1 MHTLPFRLT
10 WRVLAWFNALTL
22 IFSLQVFAQ
31 PSARES
37 HEENDPDVPPFARGI
52 DKAEYLRMRGAYI
65 DMLRGVPYETPYNP
79 RVKAII
85 EMQRQLSDLRHS
97 INAAAWTSLGPA
109 PIPNGQTE
117 GTTTAVSGRTTAIAI
132 HPTNP
137 DIVYVGTAQGGVYRS
152 LDGGATWNA
161 IFDDALS
168 LAIGAIAIAPSSTTT
183 VYVGTGEPQGS
194 CDSFFG
200 VGIYRITNAESGA
213 PTLSG
218 PFNSNGA
225 TDVMTGRA
233 IGNIVVHPTDANTIF
248 ASTTSGIGGIGCE
261 GSAVLPTR
269 GLFRSTNALTTCTFT
284 QMTTSGTNAS
294 HVDVAMDPNNPDR
307 VLCTVNGNPGGVYL
321 STNALAVTPTFTQA
335 QSLTSV
341 RSELALHSSGG
352 VVTAYVA
359 SGESSGRLR
368 RSTDGGTTWSA
379 VLTAANGYCG
389 GQCFY
394 NIAIAV
400 DPTNA
405 NNVMIGGNVTGAS
418 TRLIAKS
425 TDGGTTFVNVATG
438 VHADNHVVRY
448 APSNASVLYM
458 GTDGG
463 IYKSANGGTTWSS
476 LNNTGFSAT
485 QFQSIALHP
494 TNSLF
499 TIGGTQDNGTE
510 WRKPDGSWTRADFG
524 DGGYALIDQNAA
536 DDVNVTMYHTY
547 FNQTNAMG
555 FAQVLTTL
563 NASDNLWAFYGCGFT
578 GSIPNGMTCSATAI
592 LFYAPMA
599 LGPGNPN
606 TVYFGSDVLYRSSNL
621 GVTMTKVSQEPIIS
635 SVAISSIGISPQNDN
650 VRMVGMRNGKVYA
663 TTTGASPLT
672 DVSSASFPA
681 RFVARVAVDP
691 NNVNTAYATFGG
703 FGVAA
708 GQHIWK
714 TANLNGAPP
723 TWAAAGSGIPDVPV
737 NAFVVDPANS
747 NNLFAG
753 TDIGV
758 YVSTD
763 AGASW
768 LPFGTGLP
776 VVAVFDMAIH
786 PVTRALRVATHGRG
800 IWEITGAPLPVQI
813 ASFTATMSN
822 NRDVLLSWRTLSEVN
837 NYGFECQRAFE
848 RRGPYYTIPGSFIAG
863 HGTTTVPHDYSFV
876 DTTAEQRTWFYRLKQ
891 MDFDGA
897 VHYTEPVEINT
908 VTGVVAQTVPAEF
921 SLSQNYPN
929 PFNPTTT
936 IRYALPAVTDV
947 QLEVY
952 NTLGQRVAV
961 LVDGKQ
967 GAGYHDVEFK
977 ATGIPSG
984 IYYYRLKAG
993 NEITARK
1000 MILMK

>member
-1 MHTLPFRLT
+1 MLTLPLHSTR
-10 WRVLAWFNALTL
+10 RVLAWLISAFL
-22 IFSLQVFAQ
+22 IFTPHANAQ
-31 PSARES
+31 TSARQTG
-37 HEENDPDVPPFARGI
+37 EENDPDVPPFARGI
-52 DKAEYLRMRGAYI
+52 DKAEYLRQRGAYI
-65 DMLRGVPYETPYNP
+65 DMLRGVPYETAYNP
-79 RVKAII
+79 RVKAIL
-85 EMQRQLSDLRHS
+85 EMQRQRADFRQS

-137 DIVYVGTAQGGVYRS
+137 NIIYVGTAQGGVYRS
-152 LDGGATWNA
+152 LDGGATWTA

-168 LAIGAIAIAPSSTTT
+168 LAIGAITIAPSSTTT

-200 VGIYRITNAESGA
+200 VGVYRITNAESGS

-218 PFNSNGA
+218 PFNSNGVS
-225 TDVMTGRA
+225 DVMTGRA
-233 IGNIVVHPTDANTIF
+233 IGNIVVHPTNADTIF
-248 ASTTSGIGGIGCE
+248 VSTTSGIGGIGCE
-261 GSAVLPTR
+261 ASASLPTR
-269 GLFRSTNALTTCTFT
+269 GLYRSSNALTTCTFT

-294 HVDVAMDPNNPDR
+294 HVDVAMDPNNPNR
-307 VLCTVNGNPGGVYL
+307 VLCTVNGSPGGVYL
-321 STNALAVTPTFTQA
+321 STNAMASIPTFTQT

-341 RSELALHSSGG
+341 RAELALHSSGG

-368 RSTDGGTTWSA
+368 RSADGGATWSA

-448 APSNASVLYM
+448 APSDASVLYM

-463 IYKSANGGTTWSS
+463 IYKSVNGGTTWTS
-476 LNNTGFSAT
+476 LNSTGFSAT

-510 WRKPDGSWTRADFG
+510 WRKPDGSWTRADYG
-524 DGGYALIDQNAA
+524 DGGYALIDQNAP

-555 FAQVLTTL
+555 YAQVLTTL
-563 NASDNLWAFYGCGFT
+563 NASDDLWGFYGCGFL
-578 GSIPNGMTCSATAI
+578 GAIPNGMTCSATAI

-606 TVYFGSDVLYRSSNL
+606 TVYFGSDVLYRSPNL
-621 GVTMTKVSQEPIIS
+621 GVTMTKVSQEPITSGI
-635 SVAISSIGISPQNDN
+635 AISSIGISPQNDN
-650 VRMVGMRNGKVYA
+650 VRLVGLRNGKVYA

-672 DVSSASFPA
+672 NISSASFPA

-691 NNVNTAYATFGG
+691 NDVNTAYATFGG

-714 TANLNGAPP
+714 TTNLNGAPP
-723 TWAAAGSGIPDVPV
+723 TWSASATGIPDVPV
-737 NAFVVDPANS
+737 NAFVVDPTNS

-776 VVAVFDMAIH
+776 VAAVFDMAIH

-800 IWEITGAPLPVQI
+800 IWEISGAPLPVQL
-813 ASFTATMSN
+813 ASFTATMYHQN
-822 NRDVLLSWRTLSEVN
+822 DVLLSWRTLSEVN
-837 NYGFECQRAFE
+837 NYGFESERALE

-863 HGTTTVPHDYSFV
+863 HGTTSIPHDYSYV
-876 DTTAEQRTWFYRLKQ
+876 DTTAEPRTWFYRLRQ
-891 MDFDGA
+891 RDLDGS
-897 VHYTEPVEINT
+897 VHFSEPVEINT
-908 VTGVVAQTVPAEF
+908 LTGVAAQQPPEEF
-921 SLSQNYPN
+921 GLAQNYPN
-929 PFNPTTT
+929 PFNPTTK

-947 QLEVY
+947 LLEVY
-952 NTLGQRVAV
+952 NTLGQRVAT

-967 GAGYHDVEFK
+967 GAGYHDVEFT
-977 ATGIPSG
+977 ASGIPSG
-984 IYYYRLKAG
+984 VYYYRLKAG
-993 NEITARK
+993 NEVSTRK
-1000 MILMK
+1000 MVVMK